1 MTQQTTSTPADGSV
15 ARRITTAEGVRLIA
29 KREIGT
35 ALRSKAMVWSFIS
48 VVAFVALAILGG
60 RYFGDFMSGLTSGGS
75 EDQTIGT
82 TIDSEQ
88 LPPGLV
94 DGAIVEYAS
103 IDEAVAD
110 VESGDLDALIT
121 TGADAAGIEL
131 FADDGTPYDA
141 ESIAQAPGYVLIG
154 LDGVP
159 ESLSQGLTLYPVT
172 ASLEVSDEGIPQFLM
187 MFVALAFG
195 LVFFLSIMLY
205 AQRLSQ
211 SIVEE
216 KASRIVELLV
226 STVRPSTIL
235 AGKIVGGT
243 VMAITQVVLI
253 VAVALICLSI
263 TGNLAEIPDIG
274 VALIWFGVLT
284 LLGFMFYAS
293 MYAALSATVSRPED
307 VASAT
312 APLTY
317 LLMIPYIGPMLGF
330 QNDTF
335 MWWLSYIPFSSPVAT
350 PLRLLQ
356 GNAAW
361 WEPVAATAVMVA
373 FVVGVI
379 WLAGRI
385 YRNSVLRT
393 GGKVKLSEALKS
405 Q

>member
-1 MTQQTTSTPADGSV
+1 
-15 ARRITTAEGVRLIA
+15 
-29 KREIGT
+29 
-35 ALRSKAMVWSFIS
+35 
-48 VVAFVALAILGG
+48 
-60 RYFGDFMSGLTSGGS
+60 
-75 EDQTIGT
+75 
-82 TIDSEQ
+82 
-88 LPPGLV
+88 
-94 DGAIVEYAS
+94 
-103 IDEAVAD
+103 
-110 VESGDLDALIT
+110 
-121 TGADAAGIEL
+121 
-131 FADDGTPYDA
+131 
-141 ESIAQAPGYVLIG
+141 
-154 LDGVP
+154 
-159 ESLSQGLTLYPVT
+159 
-172 ASLEVSDEGIPQFLM
+172 
-187 MFVALAFG
+187 
-195 LVFFLSIMLY
+195 
-205 AQRLSQ
+205 
-211 SIVEE
+211 
-216 KASRIVELLV
+216 
-226 STVRPSTIL
+226 
-235 AGKIVGGT
+235 
-243 VMAITQVVLI
+243 MAITQVVLI

-335 MWWLSYIPFSSPVAT
+335 MWWLSYIPFSSPVAM